1 MKRMAILEIHPQ
13 AFRDLLQLPE
23 GAEISDLRLNIDRR
37 GVLEVKIDGAGWEV
51 REGECL
57 MRTTGTVTTDE
68 NGRRCIL
75 VFCHG
80 HRDWT
85 VHLSVAQER
94 HEYHRRHIRFVRHS
108 QCQRRRR
115 GLL

>member
-68 NGRRCIL
+68 NGRRCIDWGMPSNVQAEGAAHAL
-75 VFCHG
+75 SRSSLRAPG
-80 HRDWT
+80 SASRD
-85 VHLSVAQER
+85 SEKGSREAP
-94 HEYHRRHIRFVRHS
+94 
-108 QCQRRRR
+108 
-115 GLL
+115 

>member
-57 MRTTGTVTTDE
+57 MRTTGTVTTEE
-68 NGRRCIL
+68 NGRRCIDWGMPSNDR
-75 VFCHG
+75 VEG
-80 HRDWT
+80 RDAASSRR
-85 VHLSVAQER
+85 VPLER
-94 HEYHRRHIRFVRHS
+94 RVR
-108 QCQRRRR
+108 C
-115 GLL
+115 

>member
-68 NGRRCIL
+68 NGRRCIDWGMPSN
-75 VFCHG
+75 VQD
-80 HRDWT
+80 HRPCAP
-85 VHLSVAQER
+85 LAQGPR
-94 HEYHRRHIRFVRHS
+94 GS
-108 QCQRRRR
+108 QS
-115 GLL
+115 

>member
-68 NGRRCIL
+68 NGRRCIDWGMPSNSLSDPTSSSAIAAEKVIQCSRNVDISRPCRL
-75 VFCHG
+75 VG
-80 HRDWT
+80 R
-85 VHLSVAQER
+85 L
-94 HEYHRRHIRFVRHS
+94 
-108 QCQRRRR
+108 
-115 GLL
+115 